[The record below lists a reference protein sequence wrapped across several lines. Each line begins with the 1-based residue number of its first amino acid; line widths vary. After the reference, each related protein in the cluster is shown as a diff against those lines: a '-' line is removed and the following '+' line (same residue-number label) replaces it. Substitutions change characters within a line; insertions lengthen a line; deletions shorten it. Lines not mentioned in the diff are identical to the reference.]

1 MADKVVPMDVRL
13 KVINWPEQTPRGA
26 VSRFCQEHGVSRSWF
41 YELRKR
47 ATTETALS
55 ALQPRP
61 RTMPVPHPLAVP
73 LAVEELAIRIRKELA
88 DAGWDHGPLTVR
100 EQLKAAGLAP
110 PAASTL
116 HRIFVRHG
124 LVTPQPQK
132 RPHSATRRFEAGM
145 VDEMWQDDSYDWFL
159 AGGQPCVVFNV
170 LDDCSRSLCSHA
182 ASGETTA
189 EAKTS
194 VDKMIQRYQT
204 VPQLF
209 LTDNGSAFNQTRLGW
224 ASQLVTYLAS
234 LGCKAITGRPGHP
247 QTQGKDE
254 RVHQTQQRWL
264 RARPPAHSIDE
275 LQDLLDEFDEYYN
288 HHRPHQALGM
298 LTPAEARAQRPHAVP
313 PQPPAPAPAQTPGP
327 RARPR
332 KVSTNGNLCVG
343 EITIRMGAEYAN
355 QPVTVLTS
363 TAHITVFTRP
373 AGHLIRTVIVEP
385 GKRYYSNG
393 RPRSYRLGKN
403 RPD

>member
-145 VDEMWQDDSYDWFL
+145 VDEMWQDDSYELSPGTW
-159 AGGQPCVVFNV
+159 C
-170 LDDCSRSLCSHA
+170 
-182 ASGETTA
+182 TT
-189 EAKTS
+189 
-194 VDKMIQRYQT
+194 
-204 VPQLF
+204 
-209 LTDNGSAFNQTRLGW
+209 G
-224 ASQLVTYLAS
+224 
-234 LGCKAITGRPGHP
+234 
-247 QTQGKDE
+247 
-254 RVHQTQQRWL
+254 
-264 RARPPAHSIDE
+264 PA
-275 LQDLLDEFDEYYN
+275 
-288 HHRPHQALGM
+288 
-298 LTPAEARAQRPHAVP
+298 
-313 PQPPAPAPAQTPGP
+313 
-327 RARPR
+327 
-332 KVSTNGNLCVG
+332 
-343 EITIRMGAEYAN
+343 
-355 QPVTVLTS
+355 
-363 TAHITVFTRP
+363 
-373 AGHLIRTVIVEP
+373 
-385 GKRYYSNG
+385 
-393 RPRSYRLGKN
+393 
-403 RPD
+403 